1 MLKEEEAALR
11 KKMVGV
17 LMRNARLRSSLSIKE
32 VAGITGFSTGA
43 ISDHE
48 YGRRDISLPQLEVL
62 AHLYRVP
69 IAYFWDENALDEN
82 GERALPVDEVVGL
95 RRRILG
101 TLLRQA
107 RMEAGHSQSELAR
120 HLDCPPARIFN
131 YEFGRADIPLIELE
145 QLARILEVP
154 MSYFFDK
161 GIKSNGDQVP
171 DYDELSRLA
180 ELPEDV
186 RRFML
191 HPGNLL
197 YVRIAM
203 QLNTLSA
210 NTLRRLGEGLLDI
223 TD

>member
-32 VAGITGFSTGA
+32 IAGITGFSTGA
-43 ISDHE
+43 ISDYE

-82 GERALPVDEVVGL
+82 GDWTLPVDEVVGL

-107 RMEAGHSQSELAR
+107 RMEAGHSQSDLAQ

-145 QLARILEVP
+145 RLARILEVP

-161 GIKSNGDQVP
+161 GIKPNGDQVA

-223 TD
+223 T

>member
-1 MLKEEEAALR
+1 
-11 KKMVGV
+11 MVGV

-82 GERALPVDEVVGL
+82 GERTLAVDEVVGL

-101 TLLRQA
+101 
-107 RMEAGHSQSELAR
+107 
-120 HLDCPPARIFN
+120 ARIFN

>member
-62 AHLYRVP
+62 AHLYQVP
-69 IAYFWDENALDEN
+69 IAYFWDENALDED
-82 GERALPVDEVVGL
+82 GERTLPVDEVVGL

-107 RMEAGHSQSELAR
+107 RTEAGHSQSDLAQ
-120 HLDCPPARIFN
+120 HLDCPPGRIFN

-145 QLARILEVP
+145 KLARILEVP

-161 GIKSNGDQVP
+161 GIKPNGDQVP

-180 ELPEDV
+180 ALPDDV
-186 RRFML
+186 RKFML

-197 YVRIAM
+197 YARVAM
-203 QLNTLSA
+203 QLSALSA

-223 TD
+223 AH